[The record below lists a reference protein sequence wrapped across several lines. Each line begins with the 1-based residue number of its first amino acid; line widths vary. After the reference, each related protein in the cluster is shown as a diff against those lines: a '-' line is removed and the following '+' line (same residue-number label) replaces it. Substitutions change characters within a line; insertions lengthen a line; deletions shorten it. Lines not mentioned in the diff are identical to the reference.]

1 LGERRRKP
9 SRRDLQGF
17 LAPDSTQVL
26 FASSLIL
33 PIEPC
38 ATNTISFYL
47 VSFSIIG
54 GAASFFMF
62 GEVAGVTQVGHKNK
76 NKVLFVRNTRN

>member
-1 LGERRRKP
+1 
-9 SRRDLQGF
+9 
-17 LAPDSTQVL
+17 
-26 FASSLIL
+26 
-33 PIEPC
+33 
-38 ATNTISFYL
+38 L